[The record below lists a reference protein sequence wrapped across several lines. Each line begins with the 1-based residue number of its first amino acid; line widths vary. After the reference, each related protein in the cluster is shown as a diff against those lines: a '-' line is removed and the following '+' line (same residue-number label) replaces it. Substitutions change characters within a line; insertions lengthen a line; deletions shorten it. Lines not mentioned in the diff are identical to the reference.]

1 MERLTIQLSEDLRF
15 VLDEI
20 QRRERYRSP
29 SEVVQSFLRHWS
41 TSQQNHHVTG
51 EWAALT
57 PAQRDEIDA
66 GCRKLVES
74 GKGQKGSWLKA
85 LIYDCIKELN
95 GMDAKTPTVDQVLTK
110 LPEAARRA
118 LKKLTP

>member
-1 MERLTIQLSEDLRF
+1 MERLTIQLSADLRT
-15 VLDEI
+15 VLEHI

-29 SEVVQSFLRHWS
+29 SEVVQSFLRHWAI
-41 TSQQNHHVTG
+41 SQQQHAVTG

-57 PAQRDEIDA
+57 PPQRDELDA
-66 GCRKLVES
+66 GCRQLVES

-85 LIYDCIKELN
+85 RIYECIKELN
-95 GMDAKTPTVDQVLTK
+95 GQDAKSPTVDQVLAK

-118 LKKLTP
+118 MKP